1 MPQVL
6 FLERF
11 PSPTSKL
18 PNFYD
23 KLLQDGG
30 IAINLDA
37 YNPSLD
43 RLYDVRGHA
52 NMHVTI
58 INQGANGLTYTI
70 QAASKEFTDINTLQ
84 DADYSEIKPDTDVAT
99 ATEDFAN
106 IIDISPE
113 STAIRI
119 RFKRQAAGQNTTM
132 AGTVAVN

>member
-1 MPQVL
+1 VL

-11 PSPTSKL
+11 PSKSSKL
-18 PNFYD
+18 PNFFD
-23 KLLQDGG
+23 KAIQDGA
-30 IAINLDA
+30 ISINLDA

-43 RLYDVRGHA
+43 RLYDVRGLA

-58 INQGANGLTYTI
+58 INTGANGLTYTI
-70 QAASKEFTDINTLQ
+70 EGASKEFVDINSLV
-84 DADYSEIKPDTDVAT
+84 DADYSEIKPDTNVAT
-99 ATEDFAN
+99 ATDDFSN

-119 RFKRQAAGQNTTM
+119 RVKRQAAGQSTTM